1 MKRSSNLLAS
11 GLFLAFAL
19 FIQGGCAGTA
29 NVTQP
34 AAQTAPEKKDAATQ
48 AVDEGPILAGKVV
61 ETMNAKSYTY
71 ICLEKNG
78 KRGWVAVPGVQ
89 VAVGQEVQIRPG
101 TEMGAFR
108 SSTLNRSFDN
118 IVFSPG
124 LVTDASAQLPQ
135 GHPALDSKGQLPQ
148 GHPDTAATAKPTSN
162 SAMPGAAASP
172 GKLDGKV
179 VETFDGGGYTYICLE
194 KDGKKTWAAV
204 PATKVTLGNQIELQ
218 PGMPMP
224 NFTSKALNRTF
235 DNIIFSSGVIPN
247 K

>member
-19 FIQGGCAGTA
+19 FIQGGCAGTSK
-29 NVTQP
+29 VTQP
-34 AAQTAPEKKDAATQ
+34 ASQTAPEKKDAATQ
-48 AVDEGPILAGKVV
+48 AVDEGPILSGKVV
-61 ETMNAKSYTY
+61 ETMDAKGYTY

-78 KRGWVAVPGVQ
+78 KKGWVAVPATKVS
-89 VAVGQEVQIRPG
+89 VGQEVQVRPG
-101 TEMGAFR
+101 TEMGQFT
-108 SSTLNRSFDN
+108 SKTFNRSFDD

-124 LVTDASAQLPQ
+124 LVSDASAQLPQ
-135 GHPALDSKGQLPQ
+135 GHPALDSNGQLLQ
-148 GHPDTAATAKPTSN
+148 GHPDTAVTAKPTSN
-162 SAMPGAAASP
+162 AAMPGAAATP

-204 PATKVTLGNQIELQ
+204 PATKITLGDQIELQ

-235 DNIIFSSGVIPN
+235 DTIIFSSGIVP
-247 K
+247 KK

>member
-1 MKRSSNLLAS
+1 MTS
-11 GLFLAFAL
+11 GLILAFAL
-19 FIQGGCAGTA
+19 VILGGCAGTSK
-29 NVTQP
+29 VTQP
-34 AAQTAPEKKDAATQ
+34 VAKTEPEKKEAATQ
-48 AVDEGPILAGKVV
+48 AVDEGPILSGKVV

-78 KRGWVAVPGVQ
+78 KRGWSAVPAVQ

-101 TEMGAFR
+101 TEMGKFT
-108 SSTLNRSFDN
+108 SNTLNRSFDN

-124 LVTDASAQLPQ
+124 LVNDASAQLPQ
-135 GHPALDSKGQLPQ
+135 GHPALDSKGQLLQ

-162 SAMPGAAASP
+162 AAMPGTAATSA
-172 GKLDGKV
+172 KLDGKV

-204 PATKVTLGNQIELQ
+204 PATKVTLGDQIELQ

-235 DNIIFSSGVIPN
+235 DSIIFSSGVIP
-247 K
+247 KK

>member
-19 FIQGGCAGTA
+19 SIQGGCAGTA

-34 AAQTAPEKKDAATQ
+34 VAKNAPDKKDAATQ
-48 AVDEGPILAGKVV
+48 AVDEGPILSGKVV
-61 ETMNAKSYTY
+61 ETMDAKGYTY

-78 KRGWVAVPGVQ
+78 KKGWVAVPATKVS
-89 VAVGQEVQIRPG
+89 VGQEVQVRPG
-101 TEMGAFR
+101 TEMGQFT
-108 SSTLNRSFDN
+108 SKTFNRSFDD

-124 LVTDASAQLPQ
+124 LVSDASAQLPQ
-135 GHPALDSKGQLPQ
+135 GHPALDSNGQLLQ
-148 GHPDTAATAKPTSN
+148 GHPDTAATAKPASN
-162 SAMPGAAASP
+162 ASTVATP
-172 GKLDGKV
+172 AKLDGKV

-194 KDGKKTWAAV
+194 KDGKKAWAAV
-204 PATKVTLGNQIELQ
+204 PATKVNLGDQIELQ

-224 NFTSKALNRTF
+224 NFKSKALNRTF
-235 DNIIFSSGVIPN
+235 DNIIFSSGVIP